1 MAPIPRPYQLMLPP
15 ADSRSESPPAWM
27 GAAAPTYDVN
37 GKLTMPGRVG
47 RKGVLFCA
55 VFYTVVGGL
64 AWLVIRLL

>member
-1 MAPIPRPYQLMLPP
+1 
-15 ADSRSESPPAWM
+15 M

-37 GKLTMPGRVG
+37 GKLTLPGRAG
-47 RKGVLFCA
+47 RKGLLFCA